1 MKSIVKIFAGLSI
14 LAAAASCQQFEVDTQ
29 MSPEKFAAS
38 VKLVSDVL
46 DSYTLSADNP
56 QSVIF
61 NVTANTPWTITGNTE
76 WLSVTPSTSGASG
89 LIADVTVTAQP
100 NNTLEDRSATLT
112 LKADSYDCRVYTV
125 NITQYRNG
133 KLFVTPIYKDY
144 TANGGPLTFTIETNQ
159 AWEVRSSEGWISF
172 GKASG
177 EPDPDG
183 KAITVIATAEP
194 SDVLERTAT
203 ITVAAGDD
211 EESFEVCQ
219 KGKFE
224 VSAIASEFSAAGG
237 EQSFTIKTDLPWEVS
252 ADQAWLSFDKTSGT
266 GDGSAIEVK
275 ATAAAND
282 GAVRKATV
290 TVKAGGVEKTFEA
303 AQGGVQFNIVVPEST
318 EIARTGGEI
327 ILEVN
332 TTLDWSVKTDNA
344 AFTAEKVDATHFK
357 VSAAWNNVFAARKAV
372 ATIESPS
379 GATDSIN
386 LVQDTNFTLENCE
399 ALEDGSVKIVCADK
413 SRVYF
418 KDDMRCINMVL
429 TMGETN
435 FCSNANFWV
444 IGNVGEE
451 YGNVALYNWL
461 NLGTKTRIRTEG
473 NMNATGGT
481 SYYKSTDYSISLDQ
495 LKAMKTYEYGFNTN
509 AEDPTLLDMAFKVND
524 ATIASHS
531 GPNPF
536 TADPEAQFSYYFG
549 CYDATSDGTWYV
561 VRSCDLTVYAE

>member
-56 QSVIF
+56 QPVIF

-89 LIADVTVTAQP
+89 LIADVTVTAEP

-125 NITQYRNG
+125 NITQYRKG

-194 SDVLERTAT
+194 SDVLERSAT
-203 ITVAAGDD
+203 ITVTAGDD

-252 ADQAWLSFDKTSGT
+252 ADQPWVSFDKTSGT

-275 ATAAAND
+275 AIAAANE

-290 TVKAGGVEKTFEA
+290 TVKAGGVEKTFEV

-318 EIARTGGEI
+318 EITRTGGDVLI
-327 ILEVN
+327 EVN
-332 TTLDWSVKTDNA
+332 TTLDWTVSVDGEG
-344 AFTAEKVDATHFK
+344 FTAEKVDATHFK
-357 VSAAWNNVFAARKAV
+357 ASAGWNGKFLPRSAVF
-372 ATIESPS
+372 TITSN
-379 GATDSIN
+379 GGVTDSIE
-386 LVQDTNFTLENCE
+386 LTQDINFTFENCE
-399 ALEDGSVKIVCADK
+399 VLEDGSVKLIGANG

-418 KDDMRCINMVL
+418 KDEQRMVGAL
-429 TMGETN
+429 ITMGEKE
-435 FCSNANFWV
+435 FHSSGQFWFTGALGGV
-444 IGNVGEE
+444 NIYNQLSLDGNTRVRTD
-451 YGNVALYNWL
+451 
-461 NLGTKTRIRTEG
+461 GTMP
-473 NMNATGGT
+473 NGT
-481 SYYKSTDYSISLDQ
+481 SAYKNAAYSIS
-495 LKAMKTYEYGFNTN
+495 KADLNAMNTYEFKFFPN
-509 AEDPTLLDMAFKVND
+509 ASDVTMMDMIFAVNGNELVND
-524 ATIASHS
+524 SRLS
-531 GPNPF
+531 PF
-536 TADPEAQFSYYFG
+536 YYDRDNTVSYYFG
-549 CYDATSDGTWYV
+549 FYSATSDGTWYV
-561 VRSCDLTVYAE
+561 VKSCDVTVFEENYGD

>member
-56 QSVIF
+56 QPVIF

-89 LIADVTVTAQP
+89 LIADVTVTAEP

-125 NITQYRNG
+125 NITQYRKG

-194 SDVLERTAT
+194 SDVLERSAT
-203 ITVAAGDD
+203 ITVIAGDD

-252 ADQAWLSFDKTSGT
+252 ADQPWVSFDKTSGT

-275 ATAAAND
+275 ATAAANE

-290 TVKAGGVEKTFEA
+290 TVKAGGVEKTFEV

-318 EIARTGGEI
+318 EITRTGGDVLI
-327 ILEVN
+327 EVN
-332 TTLDWSVKTDNA
+332 TTLDWTVSVEGEG
-344 AFTAEKVDATHFK
+344 FTAEKVDATHFK
-357 VSAAWNNVFAARKAV
+357 ASAGWNGKFLPRSAVF
-372 ATIESPS
+372 TITSN
-379 GATDSIN
+379 GGVTDSIE
-386 LVQDTNFTLENCE
+386 LTQDINFTFENCE
-399 ALEDGSVKIVCADK
+399 VLEDGSVKLSGANG

-418 KDDMRCINMVL
+418 KDEQRMVGAL
-429 TMGETN
+429 ITMGEKE
-435 FCSNANFWV
+435 FHSSGQFWFTGALGGV
-444 IGNVGEE
+444 NIYNQLSLDGNTRVRTD
-451 YGNVALYNWL
+451 
-461 NLGTKTRIRTEG
+461 GTMP
-473 NMNATGGT
+473 NGT
-481 SYYKSTDYSISLDQ
+481 SAYKNAAYSIS
-495 LKAMKTYEYGFNTN
+495 KADLNAMNTYEFKFFPN
-509 AEDPTLLDMAFKVND
+509 ASDVTMMDMIFAVNGNELVND
-524 ATIASHS
+524 SRLS
-531 GPNPF
+531 PF
-536 TADPEAQFSYYFG
+536 YYDRDNTVSYYFG
-549 CYDATSDGTWYV
+549 FLSATSDGTWYV
-561 VRSCDLTVYAE
+561 VKSCDVTVFEENYGD

>member
-56 QSVIF
+56 QPVIF

-89 LIADVTVTAQP
+89 LIADVTVTAEP

-125 NITQYRNG
+125 NITQYRKG
-133 KLFVTPIYKDY
+133 KLLVTPIYKDY

-203 ITVAAGDD
+203 ITVTAGDD

-252 ADQAWLSFDKTSGT
+252 ADQPWVSFDKTSGT

-275 ATAAAND
+275 ATAAANE

-290 TVKAGGVEKTFEA
+290 TVKAGGVEKTFEV

-318 EIARTGGEI
+318 EITRTGGDVLI
-327 ILEVN
+327 EVN
-332 TTLDWSVKTDNA
+332 TTLDWTVSVEGEG
-344 AFTAEKVDATHFK
+344 FTAEKVDATHFK
-357 VSAAWNNVFAARKAV
+357 ASAGWNGKFLPRSAVF
-372 ATIESPS
+372 TITSN
-379 GATDSIN
+379 GGVTDSIE
-386 LVQDTNFTLENCE
+386 LTQDINFTFENCE
-399 ALEDGSVKIVCADK
+399 VLEDGSVKFSGANG

-418 KDDMRCINMVL
+418 KDEQRMVGAL
-429 TMGETN
+429 ITMGEKE
-435 FCSNANFWV
+435 FHSSGQFWFTGALGGV
-444 IGNVGEE
+444 NIYNQLSLDGNTRVRTD
-451 YGNVALYNWL
+451 
-461 NLGTKTRIRTEG
+461 GTMP
-473 NMNATGGT
+473 NGT
-481 SYYKSTDYSISLDQ
+481 SAYKNASYSIS
-495 LKAMKTYEYGFNTN
+495 KADLNAMNTYEFKFFPN
-509 AEDPTLLDMAFKVND
+509 ASDVTMMDMIFAVNGNELVND
-524 ATIASHS
+524 SRLS
-531 GPNPF
+531 PF
-536 TADPEAQFSYYFG
+536 YYDRDNTVSYYFG
-549 CYDATSDGTWYV
+549 FCSATSDGTWYV
-561 VRSCDLTVYAE
+561 VKSCDVTVFEENYGD

>member
-56 QSVIF
+56 QPVIF

-89 LIADVTVTAQP
+89 LIADVTVTAEP
-100 NNTLEDRSATLT
+100 NNTLEDRSAMLT

-125 NITQYRNG
+125 NITQYRKG

-203 ITVAAGDD
+203 ITVTAGDD

-252 ADQAWLSFDKTSGT
+252 ADQPWVSFDKTSGT

-275 ATAAAND
+275 ATAAANE
-282 GAVRKATV
+282 GAVRNATV
-290 TVKAGGVEKTFEA
+290 TVKAGGVEKTFEV

-318 EIARTGGEI
+318 EITRTGGDVLI
-327 ILEVN
+327 EVN
-332 TTLDWSVKTDNA
+332 TTLDWTVSVEGEG
-344 AFTAEKVDATHFK
+344 FTAEKVDATHFK
-357 VSAAWNNVFAARKAV
+357 ASAGWNGKFLPRSAVF
-372 ATIESPS
+372 TITSN
-379 GATDSIN
+379 GGVTDSIE
-386 LVQDTNFTLENCE
+386 LTQDINFTFENCE
-399 ALEDGSVKIVCADK
+399 VLEDGSVKLIGANG

-418 KDDMRCINMVL
+418 KDEQRMVGAL
-429 TMGETN
+429 ITMGEKE
-435 FCSNANFWV
+435 FHSSGQFWFTGALGGV
-444 IGNVGEE
+444 NIYNQLSLDGNTRVRTD
-451 YGNVALYNWL
+451 
-461 NLGTKTRIRTEG
+461 GTMP
-473 NMNATGGT
+473 NGT
-481 SYYKSTDYSISLDQ
+481 SAYKNAAYSIS
-495 LKAMKTYEYGFNTN
+495 KADLNAMNTYEFKFFPN
-509 AEDPTLLDMAFKVND
+509 ASDVTMMDMIFAVNGNELVND
-524 ATIASHS
+524 SRLS
-531 GPNPF
+531 PF
-536 TADPEAQFSYYFG
+536 YYDRDNTVSYYFG
-549 CYDATSDGTWYV
+549 FYSATSDGTWYV
-561 VRSCDLTVYAE
+561 VKSCDVTVFEENYGD

>member
-89 LIADVTVTAQP
+89 LIADVTVTAEP

-125 NITQYRNG
+125 NITQYRKG

-144 TANGGPLTFTIETNQ
+144 TANGGPLSFTIETNQ
-159 AWEVRSSEGWISF
+159 AWEVRSSEGWITF
-172 GKASG
+172 GKSSG
-177 EPDPDG
+177 EPDPSG
-183 KAITVIATAEP
+183 KTITVIATAEP

-203 ITVAAGDD
+203 ITVTAGDD

-237 EQSFTIKTDLPWEVS
+237 SQTFTIKTDLPWELS
-252 ADQAWLSFDKTSGT
+252 ADQPWLSFDKTSGT

-275 ATAAAND
+275 ATAAANE

-290 TVKAGGVEKTFEA
+290 TVKAGGVEKTFEV

-318 EIARTGGEI
+318 EITRTGGDVLI
-327 ILEVN
+327 EVN
-332 TTLDWSVKTDNA
+332 TTLDWTVSVEGEG
-344 AFTAEKVDATHFK
+344 FTAEKVDATHFK
-357 VSAAWNNVFAARKAV
+357 ACAGWNGKFLPRSAVF
-372 ATIESPS
+372 TITSN
-379 GATDSIN
+379 GGVTDSIE
-386 LVQDTNFTLENCE
+386 LTQDINFTFENCE
-399 ALEDGSVKIVCADK
+399 VLEDGSVKLIGANG
-413 SRVYF
+413 SRVCF
-418 KDDMRCINMVL
+418 KDEQRMVGAL
-429 TMGETN
+429 ITMGEKE
-435 FCSNANFWV
+435 FHSSGQFWFT
-444 IGNVGEE
+444 G
-451 YGNVALYNWL
+451 ALGGVNIYNQL
-461 NLGTKTRIRTEG
+461 SLDGSTRVRTDGTMP
-473 NMNATGGT
+473 NGT
-481 SYYKSTDYSISLDQ
+481 SAYKNAAYSIS
-495 LKAMKTYEYGFNTN
+495 KADLNAMDTYEFKFFPN
-509 AEDPTLLDMAFKVND
+509 ASDVTMMDMIFAVNGNELVND
-524 ATIASHS
+524 SRLS
-531 GPNPF
+531 PF
-536 TADPEAQFSYYFG
+536 YYDRDNTVSYYFG
-549 CYDATSDGTWYV
+549 FYSATSDGTWYV
-561 VRSCDLTVYAE
+561 VKSCDVTVFEENYGD